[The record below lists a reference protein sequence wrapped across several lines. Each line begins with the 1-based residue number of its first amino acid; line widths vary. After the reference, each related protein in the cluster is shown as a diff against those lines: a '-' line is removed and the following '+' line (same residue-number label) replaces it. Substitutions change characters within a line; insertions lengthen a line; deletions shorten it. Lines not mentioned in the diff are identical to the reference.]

1 MPAGQASVYKE
12 PHAVLWG
19 PGCSSRLTQPLNMT
33 RIHQHFVLL
42 SECKMMTPASVQHL
56 LCLLRDRDHN
66 YQEAAEAGGVI
77 PT

>member
-1 MPAGQASVYKE
+1 
-12 PHAVLWG
+12 
-19 PGCSSRLTQPLNMT
+19 
-33 RIHQHFVLL
+33 
-42 SECKMMTPASVQHL
+42 MMTPASVQHL